1 MLVRQ
6 IFRFAVFE
14 VLFSLW
20 RTFMRH
26 MLHIDKRRCFALS
39 LAALLLYTAA
49 MLCAVGILL
58 VNAPTVSYAFTPV
71 MGTIND
77 GPVRMRKEPVNGETV
92 AVLNPGTSVRVVD
105 EAMGSDGKLWY
116 LIEATYNGAAATG
129 YTRSD
134 FITLVS
140 GDGNAGAAG
149 TDPGSTGIAGV
160 VSGTD
165 LGVYVRSGPGT
176 SYSSLTKVYKG
187 QAVTIFGQTAG
198 GGLNWYNVSL
208 SVGGTS
214 YTGWIC
220 TDYVTAGGDVP
231 AGGTVTPPDEE
242 YVAALKAAGFPDS
255 YCGSLLALHQKYPN
269 WQFVAVSTG
278 LDWNTVIENESVVGK
293 NLVQNTVNDSRK
305 STDTKAYDWAA
316 NTWYGFDG
324 ANWVGASPEYI
335 AYCMDPRNFLNE
347 DYIFQFETLEYAAYQ
362 NEAGVK
368 SILANTF
375 MSGNYSD
382 TDGTVKSYADTFTS
396 VGRSLAV
403 SPYHLASRCKQE
415 QGVKGTSPLI
425 SGQYGGYEG
434 FYNYFNV
441 RAYTTSSASATVNGL
456 SYAKRQGWNSIYKSI
471 AGGAALVADN
481 YVKKG
486 QNTIYFE
493 KFNVVYQNSLYSHQ
507 YMTNVMAAI
516 SEGSTMGKAHADK
529 NQAFVFRIPV
539 YQNMPESAVT
549 FTDRGNPN
557 NWLSSLSVNGFNLTP
572 YFSGANTSY
581 SLVVGENVGSIQ
593 VSATAVTGTSTVSG
607 TGNYSLNYGNNTIN
621 VTCISQSGVSRT
633 YTITVARQQPA
644 PAGGTIEVAPG
655 ATITSVYPIGT
666 YVTGIKQGVTAESVL
681 SGISTQNC
689 TAQVLKK
696 DGSVNAGVIGT
707 GDKVTIYN
715 ANNEVVKQYE
725 AVIYGDINGDGKISN
740 IDLVLMQKQIL
751 GIQGQSGCY
760 LEAANTSKDGG
771 ISNKDLVILQKH
783 ILNVAEIS
791 Q

>member
-1 MLVRQ
+1 
-6 IFRFAVFE
+6 
-14 VLFSLW
+14 
-20 RTFMRH
+20 MRR

-39 LAALLLYTAA
+39 LAAVMLHTAV
-49 MLCAVGILL
+49 MICVVGILL
-58 VNAPTVSYAFTPV
+58 IDAPTVSYAFTPV
-71 MGTIND
+71 MGTVND
-77 GPVRMRKEPVNGETV
+77 GPVMVRKAPVNGEKITS
-92 AVLNPGTSVRVVD
+92 LQPGTTVRVVD
-105 EAMGSDGKLWY
+105 ETNGTDGYVWY
-116 LIEATYNGAAATG
+116 QIEISYNGTTTTG

-134 FITLVS
+134 FITLAS
-140 GDGNAGAAG
+140 ENGDPGTTA
-149 TDPGSTGIAGV
+149 TDPGGTGIAGV
-160 VSGTD
+160 VSGTNSS
-165 LGVYVRSGPGT
+165 VYVRSGPGT
-176 SYSSLTKVYKG
+176 SYSFLTKVYKG
-187 QAVTIFGQTAG
+187 QAVTIFGQAAG

-208 SVGGTS
+208 NVGETA

-220 TDYVTAGGDVP
+220 ADYVTAAGDVP
-231 AGGTVTPPDEE
+231 SGGAAGGTVTPSDEE
-242 YVAALKAAGFPDS
+242 YVASLKAAGFPES
-255 YCGSLLALHQKYPN
+255 YCSSLLVLHQKYPD
-269 WQFVAVSTG
+269 WQFIAVPTG
-278 LDWNTVIENESVVGK
+278 LDWNTVIENESVVGR
-293 NLVQNTVNDSRK
+293 NLVQNIVNDSRK
-305 STDTKAYDWAA
+305 STDTMAYDWAT

-324 ANWVGASPEYI
+324 ASWVCASSEYI

-362 NEAGVK
+362 NETGVK

-382 TDGTVKSYADTFTS
+382 TDGAVRSYADTFTG

-403 SPYHLASRCKQE
+403 SPYHLAARCKQE

-425 SGQYGGYEG
+425 SGKYGGYEG

-441 RAYTTSSASATVNGL
+441 RAYTTASASATINGL
-456 SYAKRQGWNSIYKSI
+456 AYAKQQGWNSIYKSI
-471 AGGAALVADN
+471 AGGATLVADN

-493 KFNVVYQNSLYSHQ
+493 KFNVVYKNSLYSHQ

-539 YQNMPESAVT
+539 YQNMPQTAVT

-557 NWLSSLSVNGFNLTP
+557 NWLSSLSVNGFSLTP

-593 VSATAVTGTSTVSG
+593 VSATAVVATSTVSG
-607 TGNYSLNYGNNTIN
+607 TGNYSLNYGNNTVN
-621 VTCISQSGVSRT
+621 VTCISKSGASRT
-633 YTITVARQQPA
+633 YTITVARQQPTST
-644 PAGGTIEVAPG
+644 GGAIEVAPG
-655 ATITSVYPIGT
+655 ATITSSYPIGT
-666 YVTGIKQGVTAESVL
+666 YVTGIQPGATAQSVI

-689 TAQVLKK
+689 SVQVLKK
-696 DGSVNAGVIGT
+696 DGSVNTGVIGT
-707 GDKVTIYN
+707 GDRITVYN
-715 ANNEVVKQYE
+715 ANKEAVKQYE
-725 AVIYGDINGDGKISN
+725 AVVYGDINGDGKISN
-740 IDLVLMQKQIL
+740 VDLVLMQKQIL

-771 ISNKDLVILQKH
+771 ITNKDLVILQKH
-783 ILNVAEIS
+783 ILNVTQIS

>member
-1 MLVRQ
+1 
-6 IFRFAVFE
+6 
-14 VLFSLW
+14 
-20 RTFMRH
+20 MRR

-39 LAALLLYTAA
+39 LAAV
-49 MLCAVGILL
+49 MLKEAVMLFIVGIFLID
-58 VNAPTVSYAFTPV
+58 VPTVSYAFTPV

-77 GPVRMRKEPVNGETV
+77 GPVMVRKAPVNGEKITS
-92 AVLNPGTSVRVVD
+92 LQPGTTVRVVD
-105 EAMGSDGKLWY
+105 ETKGSDGYVWY
-116 LIEATYNGAAATG
+116 QIEVSYNGTTTTG

-134 FITLVS
+134 FITLASGS
-140 GDGNAGAAG
+140 GDAG
-149 TDPGSTGIAGV
+149 TTTTDQSGTGIAGV

-165 LGVYVRSGPGT
+165 SGVYVRSGPGT
-176 SYSSLTKVYKG
+176 SYSFLTKVYKG
-187 QAVTIFGQTAG
+187 QAVTVFGQAAG

-208 SVGGTS
+208 NVGGTA

-220 TDYVTAGGDVP
+220 ADYVTTSGDVP
-231 AGGTVTPPDEE
+231 AGGASGGTVTPSDEE
-242 YVAALKAAGFPDS
+242 YVASLKAAGFPDS
-255 YCGSLLALHQKYPN
+255 YCSSLLVLHQKYPN
-269 WQFVAVSTG
+269 WQFVAVPTG
-278 LDWNTVIENESVVGK
+278 LDWNTVIENESVVGR
-293 NLVQNTVNDSRK
+293 NLVQNIVNDSRK
-305 STDTKAYDWAA
+305 STDTKAYDWAT

-324 ANWVGASPEYI
+324 ASWVCASSEYI

-382 TDGTVKSYADTFTS
+382 TDGAVRSYADTFAG

-403 SPYHLASRCKQE
+403 SPYHLAARCKQE

-425 SGQYGGYEG
+425 SGKYGGYEG

-441 RAYTTSSASATVNGL
+441 RAYTTASASATVNGL
-456 SYAKRQGWNSIYKSI
+456 AYAKQQGWNSIYKSI
-471 AGGAALVADN
+471 AGGATLVADN

-493 KFNVVYQNSLYSHQ
+493 KFNVVYKNSLYSHQ

-539 YQNMPESAVT
+539 YQNMPQTAVA

-557 NWLSSLSVNGFNLTP
+557 NWLSSLSVNGFSLTP

-593 VSATAVTGTSTVSG
+593 VSATAVAGTSTVSG
-607 TGNYSLNYGNNTIN
+607 TGKYSLNYGNNTVN
-621 VTCISQSGVSRT
+621 VTCISKSGASRT

-644 PAGGTIEVAPG
+644 STGGAIEVAPG
-655 ATITSVYPIGT
+655 ATITSSYPIGT
-666 YVTGIKQGVTAESVL
+666 YVTGIQPGATAQSVI
-681 SGISTQNC
+681 SGIKTQNC
-689 TAQVLKK
+689 SVQVLKK
-696 DGSVNAGVIGT
+696 DGSVNTGVIGT
-707 GDKVTIYN
+707 GDKITVYN
-715 ANNEVVKQYE
+715 VNNEVVKQYE
-725 AVIYGDINGDGKISN
+725 AVVYGDINGDGKISN
-740 IDLVLMQKQIL
+740 VDLVLMQKQIL
-751 GIQGQSGCY
+751 GIEKQSGCY

-771 ISNKDLVILQKH
+771 VTNKDLVILQKH
-783 ILNVAEIS
+783 ILNVTQIS